1 MGVVIA
7 PLMLLP
13 LKRGFW
19 ELEKD
24 LKNKERVI
32 MACERKQLIN
42 DTDHHVAIGS
52 QIRAKMG
59 ITSLFKCS
67 SKTCLAFPF
76 PPCHSIISSIQQ
88 TDHNTCTH
96 RHTPSLVC

>member
-32 MACERKQLIN
+32 MACEPKQLIN
-42 DTDHHVAIGS
+42 DTESLTIMWQLAVRYVPTRELQAFSNVA
-52 QIRAKMG
+52 AKLVLL
-59 ITSLFKCS
+59 SH
-67 SKTCLAFPF
+67 FP
-76 PPCHSIISSIQQ
+76 SVIQ
-88 TDHNTCTH
+88 
-96 RHTPSLVC
+96 

>member
-1 MGVVIA
+1 
-7 PLMLLP
+7 MLLP

-32 MACERKQLIN
+32 MACEPKQLIN
-42 DTDHHVAIGS
+42 DTDHMWQLAVRYVPRWELQAFSNVA
-52 QIRAKMG
+52 AKLVLL
-59 ITSLFKCS
+59 SH
-67 SKTCLAFPF
+67 FPS
-76 PPCHSIISSIQQ
+76 CHSIISSIQQ